1 MQRTTT
7 PITEQSVVIIRKH
20 ARHPH
25 SASRHQ
31 TSQHRPGQSAT
42 QRQAGQSARL
52 SVLEAFRAMA
62 RGVAT
67 AAAEEQT
74 RSFYRSSGQ
83 EWAHSLTASGGSAL
97 RARVV
102 DAFRGAAYGV
112 QDAEA
117 HAKTLHFYRS
127 SGQGWATN
135 LG

>member
-1 MQRTTT
+1 MQPTTT
-7 PITEQSVVIIRKH
+7 PITERSVAIVRKH
-20 ARHPH
+20 ARQPH

-31 TSQHRPGQSAT
+31 ASRHHPGQSAT